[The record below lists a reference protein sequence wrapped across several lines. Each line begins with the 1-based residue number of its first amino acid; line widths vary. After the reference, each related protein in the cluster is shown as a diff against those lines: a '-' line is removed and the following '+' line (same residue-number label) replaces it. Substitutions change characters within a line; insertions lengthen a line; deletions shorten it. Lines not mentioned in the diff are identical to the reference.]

1 MRHSDGQSSQHPR
14 QAGRFRQTRHS
25 GRHPAP
31 AEFRPLPPWSPSS
44 FDQTTLYQ
52 VAKLHRCT
60 IGMAPRLKF
69 PTFSPCVETQLV
81 SRRAFFVR
89 VSDICD
95 DVRSNIVKQEASPDS
110 RSQSAIAVDALQEA
124 REMPPGV
131 KRSAAL
137 KKAGLLRC
145 VADSHALIFRKK
157 GRPRK

>member
-1 MRHSDGQSSQHPR
+1 MSC
-14 QAGRFRQTRHS
+14 
-25 GRHPAP
+25 
-31 AEFRPLPPWSPSS
+31 

-52 VAKLHRCT
+52 VAKLQGCT
-60 IGMAPRLKF
+60 IGMAPRLKL
-69 PTFSPCVETQLV
+69 PTFSPCVETQLL

-89 VSDICD
+89 VSDIYD
-95 DVRSNIVKQEASPDS
+95 DVRSNILKQEASPDS

-124 REMPPGV
+124 REMPPGA
-131 KRSAAL
+131 KRSDAL

>member
-1 MRHSDGQSSQHPR
+1 MSC
-14 QAGRFRQTRHS
+14 
-25 GRHPAP
+25 
-31 AEFRPLPPWSPSS
+31 
-44 FDQTTLYQ
+44 FDQTTFYH
-52 VAKLHRCT
+52 VAKLHGCT
-60 IGMAPRLKF
+60 IGMAPRL
-69 PTFSPCVETQLV
+69 TSQL
-81 SRRAFFVR
+81 SHPASEPSSFRAGLFFVR
-89 VSDICD
+89 VSDIYD

-131 KRSAAL
+131 KRSDAL